1 MSNINLKLIAE
12 MREQLGSQRSDKD
25 RLPAGD
31 FVGRVVNSQSIADRW
46 GRPVTQTTFEIT
58 DGVNAGHR
66 LRADLRGNA
75 ERLVKGAASHRRFRL
90 SVYDNRS
97 HDGRVFSNVDVETI
111 QLIPDGVAAGSPLS
125 PAVAP
130 SAEEVLQ
137 ASHDFDV
144 GFICIG
150 TVETKRRQVRWYD
163 TFNTMARC
171 EGPVLMDR
179 VVFGSTYAFN
189 HELPE
194 HEAANARNGKP
205 NSLAGYAGMLF
216 SPLLTFDIDRK
227 DAAGNADVS
236 RALDDA
242 IRLYIVLLEHGI
254 RPEHIL
260 LSFSGNKGF
269 HLQLPSMLVGAKPS
283 RSFAT
288 AAGSFCSQ
296 LASEAGVV
304 IDASLYNPLQP
315 LRAPNS
321 RNEKSGLFKIALT
334 PHEFLEL
341 SATEI
346 QTLAK
351 QPRAFE
357 PPSFVC
363 EPTQKLV
370 ELWRRAEHVVKRKT
384 LTEPDD
390 AYSGTD
396 TPRIFQATWDF
407 LINGAVEGERA
418 TQLFKAAANLSNFA
432 TADDLARALLERPV
446 RRCGLPQTEATR
458 HIESGLSRAASPLP
472 PTRGRSGT
480 ASPSTRG
487 F

>member
-1 MSNINLKLIAE
+1 VSNINLKLIAE
-12 MREQLGSQRSDKD
+12 MREQLGSQRSGKD
-25 RLPAGD
+25 RPHTGD
-31 FVGRVVNSQSIADRW
+31 YVGRVVNSQSITDTW
-46 GRPVTQTTFEIT
+46 GRPATRTIFEIT
-58 DGVNAGHR
+58 DGAHAGHR
-66 LRADLRGNA
+66 IRADLRGHA
-75 ERLVKGAASHRRFRL
+75 ERLVKGAASHKRFR
-90 SVYDNRS
+90 VFIYDNRS
-97 HDGRVFSNVDVETI
+97 HDGSVFSNVDVETI
-111 QLIPDGVAAGSPLS
+111 QLIPDGVAAGPALA

-130 SAEEVLQ
+130 SVEEVLR
-137 ASHDFDV
+137 ASHGFDV

-150 TVETKRRQVRWYD
+150 TVETKRRQVRWHE
-163 TFNTMARC
+163 TFNRMAWC
-171 EGPVLMDR
+171 ENRTLLGR

-189 HELPE
+189 HELAE

-242 IRLYIVLLEHGI
+242 IRLYIVLLESGI
-254 RPEHIL
+254 PPEHIL

-288 AAGSFCSQ
+288 AAGSFCRQ

-341 SATEI
+341 SAAEI

-351 QPRAFE
+351 QPRAFD

-363 EPTQKLV
+363 EPIQKLV
-370 ELWRRAEHVVKRKT
+370 ELWRRAEHVVSRKT
-384 LTEPDD
+384 LTEPCE
-390 AYSGTD
+390 AHSGTD

-446 RRCGLPQTEATR
+446 RRCGLPQSEATR

-472 PTRGRSGT
+472 PSIDRSGE
-480 ASPSTRG
+480 ASSSTSG